1 MSTTVEPS
9 SFKFV
14 NFDAAIIATL
24 SDGLVEVLGIDRP
37 VCVVVDEATPLA
49 RIRTEIGD
57 AITIRVE
64 SGAFEDSRRPR
75 DQSELATTATLARA
89 LLRARDRI
97 GGGFGEAPGDD
108 DLSLRQVAA
117 WEVYC
122 AGRMARLGVPVN
134 QQRWKYNF
142 RNRHGFTDIADEAF
156 DRIWTADGLTWGEL
170 ESISTAGA
178 AEGVTS

>member
-1 MSTTVEPS
+1 MTTVEPTA
-9 SFKFV
+9 FQFV
-14 NFDAAIIATL
+14 AFDADLIRRIA
-24 SDGLVEVLGIDRP
+24 DGLVEALGIDRP
-37 VCVVVDEATPLA
+37 VLVVVDEATPLA

-57 AITIRVE
+57 AITVRVE
-64 SGAFEDSRRPR
+64 SGAFEDARRPR
-75 DQSELATTATLARA
+75 EQSELATTTTLARA

-97 GGGFGEAPGDD
+97 SGGFGEAPSDD

-142 RNRHGFTDIADEAF
+142 RNRHGFTDVADEAF
-156 DRIWTADGLTWGEL
+156 DRVWTADGLTWGEL

-178 AEGVTS
+178 AEGVAS